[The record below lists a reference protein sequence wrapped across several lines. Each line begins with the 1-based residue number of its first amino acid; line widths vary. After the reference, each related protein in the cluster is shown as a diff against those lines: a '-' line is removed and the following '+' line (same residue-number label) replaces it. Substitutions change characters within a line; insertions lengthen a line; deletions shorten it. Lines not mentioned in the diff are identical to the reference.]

1 MTPNVWLATHP
12 YLQPMADLDGLINS
26 TLDEI
31 GVGAASV
38 PVWEDYMEDFVAG
51 IPVLRSSR
59 ISIDLRPAESLIASL
74 GRRLTS
80 KNLPGELGQQ
90 VRTLDTELHHDLDS
104 PGRAIAW
111 LIDKDPFSTAQPGLL
126 QYLGWVLLARYLR
139 RLVSAFSSWRDEERW
154 LRNYCPLCGSSPAM
168 AQLVGIDPG
177 RLRFLSCGCCATRW
191 RYRRTECPFCE
202 RDDHRLAA
210 LTVEGSPLRIDYC
223 ETCRGYLKTFD
234 GQGSEDTL
242 LADWTS
248 IHLDIVA
255 CDQGLKRLAG
265 SLYQL

>member
-1 MTPNVWLATHP
+1 MAQDFWLAKHP
-12 YLQPMADLDGLINS
+12 YLRPMADLDGLINS
-26 TLDEI
+26 IMDDI
-31 GVGAASV
+31 GIGTANISEWEGFTEDFAASV
-38 PVWEDYMEDFVAG
+38 P
-51 IPVLRSSR
+51 LLQSSN
-59 ISIDLRPAESLIASL
+59 ISVDLHPAESAIVSL
-74 GRRLTS
+74 VQRLTS
-80 KNLPGELGQQ
+80 KDLPGDLAQQ
-90 VRTLDTELHHDLDS
+90 IRTLDSELHREVES
-104 PGRAIAW
+104 PRAATAW
-111 LIDKDPFSTAQPGLL
+111 LINKDSFTTEEPGLL
-126 QYLGWVLLARYLR
+126 QYLGWMVLARYLH
-139 RLVSAFSSWRDEERW
+139 RLVLAFANWRDEDRW

-168 AQLVGIDPG
+168 AQLVGVDPG

-210 LTVEGSPLRIDYC
+210 LTVEGSQLRIDYC
-223 ETCRGYLKTFD
+223 ETCRGYLKTLD

-265 SLYQL
+265 SLYQF